1 MLKKKR
7 PLIYGPVPSRRLGL
21 SLGVDLVPP
30 KTCDYDCIYCQLGR
44 TSTWTPG
51 IKPYVRAGDILDELK
66 LRLESGPKPDHI
78 TMAGSG
84 EPTLNSELEA
94 VICGA
99 KEMCD
104 IPVAVLTNGSL
115 LGVPEVLDACL
126 LADLVLPSLDAG
138 DEETFR
144 KVNRPCPGVSF
155 SGVIEGLV
163 RFRESY
169 EGPVFLEVMLVKDMN
184 SGNEDIEKIRECVE
198 RIGPEEVHLNTVRR
212 PPADG
217 SARPVSMQRLEEITR
232 MLGPGALVIRESA
245 SSTVATISVD
255 EDKLLALITR
265 RPCTRRDIAE
275 AFHIN
280 EIDALKFLSRLVEE
294 HRVVSEQIEGEIFY
308 KGLPG

>member
-1 MLKKKR
+1 
-7 PLIYGPVPSRRLGL
+7 
-21 SLGVDLVPP
+21 VDLVPA
-30 KTCDYDCIYCQLGR
+30 KTCDFDCVYCQLGR
-44 TSTWTPG
+44 TSRWSAD
-51 IKPYVRAGDILDELK
+51 IEPYVRAGDILAELRT
-66 LRLESGPKPDHI
+66 RLESGPRPDYI

-94 VICGA
+94 VICGV
-99 KEMCD
+99 KEISD

-138 DEETFR
+138 DEATFR
-144 KVNRPCPGVSF
+144 KVNRPCPEISF
-155 SGVIEGLV
+155 SEVTEGLV
-163 RFRESY
+163 SFRESY

-184 SGNEDIEKIRECVE
+184 SGDEEIERIRECVE
-198 RIGPEEVHLNTVRR
+198 RIAPEEVHLNTVRR
-212 PPADG
+212 PPAES
-217 SARPVSMQRLEEITR
+217 SARPVSMRRMEEIKR
-232 MLGPGALVIRESA
+232 MLGPEALIIRESA

-265 RPCTRRDIAE
+265 RPCTRRDVAE

-294 HRVVSEQIEGEIFY
+294 HRVVSEHVGGEVFY
-308 KGLPG
+308 KGLP